1 MSDLTEKLWP
11 AFYAEVTE
19 QLEAIELSLVGRGAS
34 SAVDVNALFRHFH
47 TIKGGCAMMGY
58 ANMGALAHASE
69 DVLDPVRKS
78 ERALDEPVVDALLLA
93 VDGLKQQMQ
102 AIEQTR
108 QDPPPRTEL
117 IERLRELVDSSAP
130 VSHTQRAQRKTGQPS
145 RALAP
150 AADANAVVAPD
161 VHAFAVLVRPV
172 LADLML
178 AGLADGT
185 PGKNFLRLLAR
196 LQEAAEAT
204 GLVAIARLSSRP
216 EFEADNVALRRAI
229 LADILD
235 RLSDAE
241 VVAGID
247 CGVAAAALRLRES
260 GPGALQSAVS
270 RLSETI
276 GPLIGATDTTVI
288 RQHIR
293 VALVVIDEVLT
304 YAILLQLPHTTRLL
318 RMAAQIMR
326 DMARGSVELDNALT
340 EQLIIATGL
349 PSELLGGLDEDATYI
364 TLCMQL
370 QESLQQVAASV
381 AGGREVAGQLARIK
395 EQIDIRQEV
404 LDTLLPR
411 AVQQL
416 QEAIARHETIVEIEA
431 DMESTTDFG
440 EEFVV
445 WLSNAGTLIS
455 NHTVFHQE
463 SAGGAHN
470 ESTRLRFLA
479 ALPLSLEE
487 IKQALG
493 ELDPERH
500 YFDLHPCSYHRAYRQ
515 ATSPAPDQA
524 RTPAEPGPAA
534 PAPAASTATLRIDS
548 ATLDQFVNRVGEM
561 VMLRNMMSHAL
572 YTEDIAARQRKAL
585 GLLGNRTAER
595 PLSNAELAELR
606 TLLTDLERRHER
618 LTQADLRIQGALGR
632 MQEDVL
638 ALRVV
643 PIGMVFNRLPR
654 VVRDVSHAQRK
665 QVNLEITGEDVR
677 IDKSM
682 VEILIEPL
690 MHLVR
695 NAIDHGVETPDER
708 AVAGKPVTATLLLSA
723 RQQGNTLLLEVADD
737 GRGLNLDGIRRRAVA
752 AGVASAADV
761 ASYSERELANLIFL
775 PGFSTTEQVT
785 EVSGRGVG
793 MDVVKTRV
801 TQMGGQVDVQFVAG
815 KGTTFTLRLPLSVAI
830 QSVIL
835 VAAGERQWAI
845 PERNVAEVVS
855 LPVAALQTVQGQACC
870 LLRGVTLPLY
880 NLAMLLGT
888 DAGSHSNGDAL
899 EVVIMTDG
907 IYRIGLLVD
916 RILGRPE
923 VFVRDIHPDLARLPG
938 VGGASILGD
947 GRVVIILDCDNLFE
961 LALSHAQSLHSLL
974 RAS

>member
-11 AFYAEVTE
+11 AFHAEVSE

-34 SAVDVNALFRHFH
+34 SAVDVNALFRYFH

-78 ERALDEPVVDALLLA
+78 ERALDESLVDTLLQV
-93 VDGLKQQMQ
+93 VDGLKQQLQ
-102 AIEQTR
+102 TIEQTR
-108 QDPPPRTEL
+108 QDPPLRTAL
-117 IERLRELVDSSAP
+117 VERLRELVDAP
-130 VSHTQRAQRKTGQPS
+130 ESVPHKTRAQKKSGPPS
-145 RALAP
+145 RTLAS
-150 AADANAVVAPD
+150 AADANAFGAPD
-161 VHAFAVLVRPV
+161 VHAFAVLVRPM
-172 LADLML
+172 LADLIL
-178 AGLADGT
+178 AGLVEGT
-185 PGKNFLRLLAR
+185 PGKHFLQLLAHLR
-196 LQEAAEAT
+196 EAAEAT

-216 EFEADNVALRRAI
+216 ALTTDNATLRRAI
-229 LADILD
+229 LADIVD
-235 RLSDAE
+235 RLCHAE
-241 VVAGID
+241 AVADVD
-247 CGVAAAALRLRES
+247 CGVAATARRLRES
-260 GPGALQSAVS
+260 GSAALQTAVT
-270 RLSETI
+270 RLSESI

-288 RQHIR
+288 HHHTRA
-293 VALVVIDEVLT
+293 ALAVIDDVLT
-304 YAILLQLPHTTRLL
+304 QTLLLHLPHTTRLL

-326 DMARGSVELDNALT
+326 DMARGSVEFDDELA
-340 EQLIIATGL
+340 ERLIIATGL
-349 PSELLGGLDEDATYI
+349 PSELLGGFDEDATYI
-364 TLCMQL
+364 ALCVQL

-381 AGGREVAGQLARIK
+381 AGGREVAGLHARIQQ
-395 EQIDIRQEV
+395 QIDIRQEV

-416 QEAIARHETIVEIEA
+416 QAAIVRHETIVEIEA

-440 EEFVV
+440 EEFVA

-463 SAGGAHN
+463 SAGGAYN
-470 ESTRLRFLA
+470 QSTRLRFLA
-479 ALPLSLEE
+479 ALPLSLED

-500 YFDLHPCSYHRAYRQ
+500 YFDLHPCAYRQ
-515 ATSPAPDQA
+515 VTSRAPDLA
-524 RTPAEPGPAA
+524 HTLAESGHAA
-534 PAPAASTATLRIDS
+534 PTPVASTATLRIDS

-572 YTEDIAARQRKAL
+572 STDDIASRQRRAHS
-585 GLLGNRTAER
+585 LLENRMAER
-595 PLSNAELAELR
+595 PLSNVELTELS
-606 TLLTDLERRHER
+606 TLLADLERRHEW
-618 LTQADLRIQGALGR
+618 LMQADVRIQGALGR

-643 PIGMVFNRLPR
+643 PIGIVFNRLPR
-654 VVRDVSHAQRK
+654 LVRDVSHAQGK
-665 QVNLEITGEDVR
+665 QVSLEISGEDVR
-677 IDKSM
+677 VDKSM
-682 VEILIEPL
+682 VDILIEPL

-708 AVAGKPVTATLLLSA
+708 EAAGKPVTATLLLSA
-723 RQQGNTLLLEVADD
+723 RQQGSALLVEVADD
-737 GRGLNLDGIRRRAVA
+737 GRGLNLDRIRRRAVA
-752 AGVASAADV
+752 AGVASEADV
-761 ASYSERELANLIFL
+761 ASYSERELFNLIFA
-775 PGFSTTEQVT
+775 PGFSTAEQVT

-801 TQMGGQVDVQFVAG
+801 TQIGGQVDVQSVAG
-815 KGTTFTLRLPLSVAI
+815 KGATFTLRLPLSVAI

-845 PERNVAEVVS
+845 PERNVTEVVS

-870 LLRGVTLPLY
+870 LLRGATLPLY
-880 NLAMLLGT
+880 NLAVLLGT
-888 DAGSHSNGDAL
+888 DAGPSGNGAAL

-961 LALSHAQSLHSLL
+961 LAVSNAQSLRSLL